1 VNLPRTSTAQWA
13 FLRLRSE
20 QVTPD
25 GETLTLRWV
34 AEATAD
40 SLAVCLVTLHDT
52 GVVWV
57 LWDRATKYLYIQSGF
72 GATRRKGL
80 SLSATQ
86 QAAQFLAVR
95 KIHLEGWNSTHGRYV
110 YVWEAGST
118 TLCGAEEVRWLRS
131 PPHSR
136 RTSSLLECLIE
147 ECCIN
152 TSLAAVTSLWV
163 DPPQHA
169 PPAAGGVPTT
179 NSSSSPVA

>member
-1 VNLPRTSTAQWA
+1 
-13 FLRLRSE
+13 
-20 QVTPD
+20 
-25 GETLTLRWV
+25 
-34 AEATAD
+34 
-40 SLAVCLVTLHDT
+40 
-52 GVVWV
+52 V

-80 SLSATQ
+80 SLSATP